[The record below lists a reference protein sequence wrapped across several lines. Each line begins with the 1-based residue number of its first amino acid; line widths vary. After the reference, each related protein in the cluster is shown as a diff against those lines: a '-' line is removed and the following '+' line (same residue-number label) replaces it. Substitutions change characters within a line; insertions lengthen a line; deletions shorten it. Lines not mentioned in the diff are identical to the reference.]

1 MTSTTF
7 PHRGPL
13 KVGAHELTAAR
24 VVELLGTQITDRRR
38 ARIDAVV
45 AARSYRVVPVLD
57 GLYDRGNVSAV
68 MRTTEGLG
76 FGELQIIESE
86 NEGFKA
92 ANRVTQGADKWLDTT
107 RWKAPEPCVAQLRE
121 RGFQIIATS
130 LEAATP
136 LDDVDFTR
144 PTALVFGNE
153 RDGVSRA
160 VLDASD
166 ARVILPM
173 GGFAQSFNISV
184 AAALMLY
191 HAKLRGTG
199 PDLDEAQR
207 ELLRAIYYVRSVEH
221 HEQVLERLLAQ

>member
-13 KVGAHELTAAR
+13 KIGERELTAAQ
-24 VVELLGTQITDRRR
+24 VVELLVGQITDRRR
-38 ARIDAVV
+38 ERIEAVV
-45 AARSYRVVPVLD
+45 QARDYGIVPVLD

-76 FGELQIIESE
+76 FGELHIIESPH
-86 NEGFKA
+86 EGFKA

-107 RWKAPEPCVAQLRE
+107 QWDDPGACVQQLRS
-121 RGFQIIATS
+121 RGFQIVATS

-136 LDDVDFTR
+136 LHTVDFKR

-160 VLDASD
+160 VLEASD

-173 GGFAQSFNISV
+173 DGFAQSFNISV

-191 HAKLRGTG
+191 HAKLHGSG
-199 PDLDEAQR
+199 PDLDDAQR

-221 HEQVLERLLAQ
+221 HEQIIERLLS